1 MYLSGAFDRHPR
13 ALEASFGLLPSLVG
27 WFGHSM
33 HAQALQGLDVRRAD
47 GGVIFLASVGLALV
61 YPLFGSKYHLLIHY
75 FSQQETTSYHTYHTC
90 APNYLGSIQA
100 SESCRSRQRELFY
113 PPEQTTIYWK
123 SKTKT
128 LIERASTR
136 LSSVEPIANMSN
148 TDFLGRAIET
158 VKKAIEND
166 TAGEYEK
173 AYQLYYQ
180 ALELFMLALKWEKNA
195 KSKEMIRGKT
205 KEYIERAEK
214 LKTHLEEGDKS
225 NKRKPAAVG
234 SNGKVSGS
242 GGKGK

>member
-1 MYLSGAFDRHPR
+1 
-13 ALEASFGLLPSLVG
+13 
-27 WFGHSM
+27 
-33 HAQALQGLDVRRAD
+33 
-47 GGVIFLASVGLALV
+47 
-61 YPLFGSKYHLLIHY
+61 
-75 FSQQETTSYHTYHTC
+75 
-90 APNYLGSIQA
+90 
-100 SESCRSRQRELFY
+100 
-113 PPEQTTIYWK
+113 
-123 SKTKT
+123 
-128 LIERASTR
+128 
-136 LSSVEPIANMSN
+136 MSN

>member
-1 MYLSGAFDRHPR
+1 MGRLGACLPTLWLYYL
-13 ALEASFGLLPSLVG
+13 LL
-27 WFGHSM
+27 
-33 HAQALQGLDVRRAD
+33 
-47 GGVIFLASVGLALV
+47 
-61 YPLFGSKYHLLIHY
+61 HY
-75 FSQQETTSYHTYHTC
+75 ISQQETDSYYNHDTYAT
-90 APNYLGSIQA
+90 NFLGSNSGIP
-100 SESCRSRQRELFY
+100 ELQIPSTKAVLSTRADFY
-113 PPEQTTIYWK
+113 LLK

-128 LIERASTR
+128 LLERALTR
-136 LSSVEPIANMSN
+136 LSPVQPIANMSN